1 MPPKGRGM
9 NRRQF
14 IKLAGSGSV
23 TVALAGCSSDGGTE
37 TPEDTQTTDSGGD
50 DNGGTDSTDT
60 DGDGMA
66 IEDNSMTALAG
77 KSLRSLDPH
86 KVSDDLTQVVGL
98 TMYDPMMKVDADG
111 RPIQHLITDMQAEN
125 DGKTWVFTLRDDVTF
140 HSGNKLTADDV
151 AYSANR
157 WRALNTGYA
166 GFWSGYVEQGEIE
179 ARNENTVA
187 FNLAQPFGPFIASLV
202 MFKVIDSALV
212 KENEQSGDH
221 GDRGDY
227 GQQFLAESDA
237 GSGPYQLDEY
247 AGGDNVTF
255 SYFEDYFQGWESGQ
269 FGDATIEFVQEESTT
284 RQLMKQGEAEMTDQY
299 LSPEAYADMESA
311 DNVTVV
317 QEPQPQI
324 YEIMMNCQKEPLD
337 DVNVRKAIALA
348 YDYETAL
355 NEIWATAEPCPGP
368 VPSVM
373 EGHNDDLQPYTQDVQ
388 AAKQAISDSSYT
400 LEEINSS
407 TLELS
412 WISSVDLE
420 RRLSLLLK
428 NNLSDI
434 GITNVE
440 VKGMPWTSWT
450 GLIGDPS
457 ETPHFSNFFHSGDL
471 PTPDN
476 FTFKKYHP
484 DASGTIVS
492 ASWFNSQEVFDD
504 AGVSNLPTV
513 MEEAR
518 TTMDT
523 DQRLEKYK
531 TAQEMIV
538 QGYPSIFLS
547 NPQYKLALSSN
558 VVDSWQYSG
567 GILGYPR
574 QIYPLSLE

>member
-1 MPPKGRGM
+1 MPPRDRGV

-23 TVALAGCSSDGGTE
+23 TVALAGCSSDDTDE
-37 TPEDTQTTDSGGD
+37 PEDTTTDATGD
-50 DNGGTDSTDT
+50 DNGGTD
-60 DGDGMA
+60 GDGTA
-66 IEDNSMTALAG
+66 IEDNSMTAIAG
-77 KSLRSLDPH
+77 KNLRSLDPH

-98 TMYDPMMKVDADG
+98 TMYDPLMKVDADG
-111 RPIQHLITDMQAEN
+111 RPIQHLVTDMQTEN
-125 DGKTWVFTLRDDVTF
+125 DGETWVFTLRDDVTF
-140 HSGNKLTADDV
+140 HSGNQLTADDV
-151 AYSANR
+151 VYSANR

-166 GFWSGYVEQGEIE
+166 SFWSGYVEQGEIE
-179 ARNENTVA
+179 ARDERTVA
-187 FNLAQPFGPFIASLV
+187 FNLTQPFGPFVASLV
-202 MFKVIDSALV
+202 MFKVLDSTLV

-227 GQQFLAESDA
+227 GQQFLVQNDA

-247 AGGDNVTF
+247 ASGDNITF
-255 SYFEDYFQGWESGQ
+255 SYFEDYFQGWESSQ

-284 RQLMKQGEAEMTDQY
+284 RQLMKQGDAVMTDQY
-299 LSPEAYADMESA
+299 LSPEAYADMESS

-317 QEPQPQI
+317 REPQPQI

-355 NEIWATAEPCPGP
+355 NDIWATAEPCPGP

-373 EGHNDDLQPYTQDVQ
+373 VGHNDDVQPYTQDIE
-388 AAKQAISDSSYT
+388 AAEQAISDSSYT

-440 VKGMPWTSWT
+440 IKGMPWTSWT
-450 GLIGDPS
+450 EHVGDPS
-457 ETPHFSNFFHSGDL
+457 KTPHFSNFFHSADL

-484 DASGTIVS
+484 DASGTITS

-518 TTMDT
+518 TTTDT
-523 DQRLEKYK
+523 DQSLEKYK
-531 TAQEMIV
+531 EAQELIV

-547 NPQYKLALSSN
+547 NPQYKLALGSN
-558 VVDSWQYSG
+558 VADSWQYFG

-574 QIYPLSLE
+574 QIYPLSLK

>member
-1 MPPKGRGM
+1 MRSTDRGV

-23 TVALAGCSSDGGTE
+23 AVALAGCSGDGGTD
-37 TPEDTQTTDSGGD
+37 TTEDTETDE
-50 DNGGTDSTDT
+50 NGGGSDDT
-60 DGDGMA
+60 DGGMD
-66 IEDNSMTALAG
+66 IEENSMTAIAG
-77 KSLRSLDPH
+77 KELRSLDPH

-111 RPIQHLITDMQAEN
+111 RLVDHLFSDMQVE
-125 DGKTWVFTLRDDVTF
+125 DEGTTWVFTLRDDVTF
-140 HSGNKLTADDV
+140 HSGNNLTAEDV
-151 AYSANR
+151 VYSANR

-166 GFWSGYVEQGEIE
+166 SFWAGYVEQGEVE
-179 ARNENTVA
+179 ARDENTVA
-187 FNLAQPFGPFIASLV
+187 FNLAKPFGPFAASLV
-202 MFKVIDSALV
+202 MFKVVDSTLV

-227 GQQFLAESDA
+227 GQEFLSNNDA
-237 GSGPYQLDEY
+237 GTGPYKLDEY
-247 AGGDNVTF
+247 ASGDNVAF
-255 SYFEDYFQGWESGQ
+255 SYFEDYFMGWESGQ
-269 FGDATIEFVQEESTT
+269 FGEAEIQFVEEESTT
-284 RQLMKQGEAEMTDQY
+284 RQLMKQGNAEMTDQY
-299 LSPEAYADMESA
+299 LSPEAYTDMESSN
-311 DNVTVV
+311 NVTVV
-317 QEPQPQI
+317 REPQPQI
-324 YEIMMNCQKEPLD
+324 YEIMMNSQKEPLD

-348 YDYETAL
+348 FDYETAL
-355 NEIWATAEPCPGP
+355 NDIWSTAEPCPGP

-373 EGHNDDLQPYTQDVQ
+373 MGHNENVQPYAQDIE
-388 AAKQAISDSSYT
+388 AAEQAIADSSYT

-407 TLELS
+407 PLELS

-440 VKGMPWTSWT
+440 IQGMPWTSWT
-450 GLIGDPS
+450 ELVGDPS
-457 ETPHFSNFFHSGDL
+457 KTPHFSNFFHSADL

-492 ASWFNSQEVFDD
+492 ASWFNSEEVFED
-504 AGVSNLPTV
+504 AGVSNLPAV

-518 TTMDT
+518 ATMDT

-531 TAQEMIV
+531 TAQELIV
-538 QGYPSIFLS
+538 QGYPSIFLA
-547 NPQYKLALSSN
+547 NPQYKLALGSN
-558 VVDSWQYSG
+558 VADSWKYFG
-567 GILGYPR
+567 GVLGYAR
-574 QIYPLSLE
+574 QIYPLSLK